1 MFFNVPMN
9 ETLAGME
16 PSADATLDYWTRTY
30 LPRWSF
36 WNTVRTVACGPS
48 AALLLFSLVWAA
60 QSQAQAA

>member
-1 MFFNVPMN
+1 MN

-16 PSADATLDYWTRTY
+16 ASADATLDYWTRTY

-36 WNTVRTVACGPS
+36 WNTVRTVACGLS
-48 AALLLFSLVWAA
+48 AALLLFSLAWAA